1 MFELLTSCLEM
12 LSADHLLEKAFILGE
27 TLQRAFFS
35 DSKSGTECDCITMLV
50 LESYQWCKYKTGVL
64 CDIRKGPLSF

>member
-12 LSADHLLEKAFILGE
+12 LSADHLLEKAFPLGE

-35 DSKSGTECDCITMLV
+35 GSKSSRQCDCITMLV
-50 LESYQWCKYKTGVL
+50 LVAHQWCKYKTGVL
-64 CDIRKGPLSF
+64 CGIRKGPLSF